1 MAKLILTHEVTG
13 LGAPGD
19 IVEVKDGYARN
30 FLVPRGLATGWSKGA
45 AKEVEAIRAA
55 RAKRAHAT
63 VEAASSVRDSLESKT
78 FSVPARSGA
87 GGRLFGAVTTKDI
100 ADAVKAAGGPSVDR
114 RKIEAKGHIKTL
126 GKHQVVVHLHDEVT
140 AKLTVEVVASDV

>member
-30 FLVPRGLATGWSKGA
+30 YLVPRGLATGWSKGA
-45 AKEVEAIRAA
+45 AKEIEAIRAA

-63 VEAASSVRDSLESKT
+63 VESAAAVRDSLESKRFT
-78 FSVPARSGA
+78 VAARSGA
-87 GGRLFGAVTTKDI
+87 GGRLFGTVTTKDI
-100 ADAVKAAGGPSVDR
+100 AEAVVAAGGPQVDR

-126 GKHQVVVHLHDEVT
+126 GTHQVVVHLHDEVA
-140 AKLTVEVVASDV
+140 AKVTVEVVAADA